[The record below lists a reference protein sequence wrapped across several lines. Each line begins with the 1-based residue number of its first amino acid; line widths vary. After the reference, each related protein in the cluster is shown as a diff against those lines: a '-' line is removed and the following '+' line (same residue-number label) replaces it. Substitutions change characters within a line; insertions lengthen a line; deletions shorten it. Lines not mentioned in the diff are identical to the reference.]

1 MSSNYYRDDV
11 NEIGFGSDSTWAG
24 LRSIAEST
32 ARGRD
37 ALFHRL
43 HLLTTESAQVAE
55 QITER
60 LIALNTEAARVGE
73 QWTVTV
79 RSTNTVT
86 EKARGQDVLLSRQ
99 RTLIE
104 EAGHAADLLL
114 TTARAM
120 LVERAHGQDLILGQR
135 RASQWV
141 SESAKGRDALIALQR
156 TLIAEAAIGS
166 DTLLG
171 QLRARDAVQEMAHA
185 VDVVIDATKARPQLL
200 SEAARGFDELFGK
213 LRALDVV
220 SDTPAIGWDEL
231 VQLGALL
238 GQAWT
243 TDASAWAMSRYAPF
257 GFTGLAVIDGEV
269 YATAPDG
276 VYALDGDTEKIL
288 AELRTGLMD
297 MTGDVLALPVE
308 SHIEYELSSGGK
320 AWVDVTQTQSG
331 KPQTY
336 AYALKGRPQADVLT
350 NARFEFGRGLRGRHF
365 SYALR
370 LEGERA
376 HINDWSVLAMPSK
389 RSL

>member
-1 MSSNYYRDDV
+1 MSNYRDDV
-11 NEIGFGSDSTWAG
+11 NEIGFGADSTWGG
-24 LRSIAEST
+24 LSSLVEST
-32 ARGRD
+32 AHGYD
-37 ALFHRL
+37 DLFLRL
-43 HLLTTESAQVAE
+43 HLLTTETAHVTE
-55 QITER
+55 QLTER
-60 LIALNTEAARVGE
+60 VVGLTTETARASE
-73 QWTVTV
+73 QWTVSV
-79 RSTNTVT
+79 RASNTVT
-86 EKARGQDVLLSRQ
+86 EKARGRDTLFSRY

-104 EAGHAADLLL
+104 EACQGADELAAA
-114 TTARAM
+114 TRVVVVETARASD
-120 LVERAHGQDLILGQR
+120 EFHGQR
-135 RASQWV
+135 RATQLV
-141 SESAKGRDALIALQR
+141 SESAKGRDLLVMLQR
-156 TLIAEAAIGS
+156 SLIEEAASAS

-171 QLRARDAVQEMAHA
+171 KLRSHDMVQELASA
-185 VDVVIDATKARPQLL
+185 VDEVIDATKARVQVLT
-200 SEAARGFDELFGK
+200 ERARVLDELFGK
-213 LRALDVV
+213 LQARDLV

-231 VQLGALL
+231 LQLDGVI

-243 TDASAWAMSRYAPF
+243 ADASAWAMSRYAPF

-276 VYALDGDTEKIL
+276 VYALDGDTEQIR

-308 SHIEYELSSGGK
+308 SHVEYELSVGGK

-336 AYALKGRPQADVLT
+336 SYALKGRPQADVLT

-365 SYALR
+365 AYALR

>member
-1 MSSNYYRDDV
+1 MSSYRDDV
-11 NEIGFGSDSTWAG
+11 NEIGVASDATWIRVFSVLEG
-24 LRSIAEST
+24 T
-32 ARGRD
+32 ARARD
-37 ALFHRL
+37 EQFYRL
-43 HLLTTESAQVAE
+43 HLLTTETAHVTE
-55 QITER
+55 QLTER
-60 LIALNTEAARVGE
+60 VAGLTTETARVSE
-73 QWTVTV
+73 QWAVSV
-79 RSTNTVT
+79 RASNTVT
-86 EKARGQDVLLSRQ
+86 EKARGRDTLFSRY

-104 EAGHAADLLL
+104 EAGQGADELAAA
-114 TTARAM
+114 TRVVVVETARASD
-120 LVERAHGQDLILGQR
+120 EFHGQR
-135 RASQWV
+135 RATQLV
-141 SESAKGRDALIALQR
+141 SESAKGRDLLVMLQR
-156 TLIAEAAIGS
+156 SLVEDAASAS

-171 QLRARDAVQEMAHA
+171 KLRARDVVQELACA
-185 VDVVIDATKARPQLL
+185 LDEVIDATKARVQVLT
-200 SEAARGFDELFGK
+200 ERARVLDELFGK
-213 LRALDVV
+213 LQARDLV

-231 VQLGALL
+231 LQLDGVI

-243 TDASAWAMSRYAPF
+243 ADASAWAMSRYAPF

-276 VYALDGDTEKIL
+276 VYALDGDTEQIR

-308 SHIEYELSSGGK
+308 SHVEYELSGGGK

-336 AYALKGRPQADVLT
+336 SYALKGRPQADVLT

-365 SYALR
+365 AYALR